1 MIQTQKL
8 PDEDYNKNYR
18 SLLAEFNAIEI
29 DSKGAK
35 EKWEALKEKA
45 KGVNPLSA
53 RQLAGIIERC
63 NNAIKGEYGNTKRP
77 EHYQQGKP
85 EKAEKK

>member
-1 MIQTQKL
+1 MVQTQKI

-18 SLLAEFNAIEI
+18 SLLAEFHAIEI

-63 NNAIKGEYGNTKRP
+63 NNAINGEYGNTKTA
-77 EHYQQGKP
+77 EHFGHGKP
-85 EKAEKK
+85 EKPEKK